1 MLVMRPAQMADLG
14 EVQRLAADS
23 PIGVTSLPDDVER
36 LSDKI
41 AASEAS
47 FAAEVSFNGEE
58 SYFFVLE
65 DTETG
70 KLAGCSAI
78 VASAGYSEPFYSFRN
93 ETFVHASRELK
104 IHNKIHVLSQC
115 HDLTGNSLLTSF
127 YVVPELVG
135 SPWSELN
142 SRGRLLF
149 VASHPERFA
158 DSVVTEIVGYSDEN
172 GDSPFWDAIGRNF
185 FDLNYAAAE
194 RLCGLKSRTFLAE
207 LMPHY
212 PIYVPLLPDEA
223 QEAMG
228 QVHPRAQITFDILMR
243 EGFETDHYIDI
254 FDGGPTLHA
263 RVSGIRSIAQSRV
276 VPVKIGEMV
285 KGVGRQY
292 LVSNAQLQ
300 DYRAVMLELD
310 YAPGK
315 PVTLDLAAAEA
326 LGRSTGTGLTT
337 LPANEERLTHRVGW
351 AEKTFRGDAG
361 RGDADYLFVLEND
374 EGRVVGISAIAGAVG
389 LREPWYNFR
398 VGLTVSASQELNIYR
413 EIPTLFLAN
422 DLTGNS
428 ELCSLFL
435 HADYRTGLNGRM
447 LAKARL
453 LFIAEFPHLFGNK
466 IIAEMRGVSN
476 DAGRSPFWESLGRHF
491 FKMEFSQADYLTG
504 VGNKAFIAEL
514 MPKFPLYSCFLS
526 EDARNVIG
534 KVHPDTE
541 PALSM
546 LKSEGFSYQG
556 YVDIFDAGPAVE
568 CETTKIRAVRDSQS
582 LVLAIGTPGDDA
594 TPFLIHNRK
603 REECR
608 ITAAPARLA
617 AGTLVV
623 DPQTAKRLQL
633 VVGDQVRA
641 VPLSAARE
649 SK

>member
-65 DTETG
+65 DTATG
-70 KLAGCSAI
+70 KLVGCSAI

-212 PIYVPLLPDEA
+212 PIYVPLLPDAA

-276 VPVKIGEMV
+276 VPVKIGEPV
-285 KGVGRQY
+285 KG
-292 LVSNAQLQ
+292 
-300 DYRAVMLELD
+300 
-310 YAPGK
+310 P
-315 PVTLDLAAAEA
+315 AAN
-326 LGRSTGTGLTT
+326 TWW
-337 LPANEERLTHRVGW
+337 P
-351 AEKTFRGDAG
+351 
-361 RGDADYLFVLEND
+361 
-374 EGRVVGISAIAGAVG
+374 
-389 LREPWYNFR
+389 
-398 VGLTVSASQELNIYR
+398 
-413 EIPTLFLAN
+413 
-422 DLTGNS
+422 
-428 ELCSLFL
+428 
-435 HADYRTGLNGRM
+435 
-447 LAKARL
+447 
-453 LFIAEFPHLFGNK
+453 
-466 IIAEMRGVSN
+466 
-476 DAGRSPFWESLGRHF
+476 
-491 FKMEFSQADYLTG
+491 
-504 VGNKAFIAEL
+504 
-514 MPKFPLYSCFLS
+514 MP
-526 EDARNVIG
+526 N
-534 KVHPDTE
+534 
-541 PALSM
+541 
-546 LKSEGFSYQG
+546 
-556 YVDIFDAGPAVE
+556 
-568 CETTKIRAVRDSQS
+568 
-582 LVLAIGTPGDDA
+582 
-594 TPFLIHNRK
+594 
-603 REECR
+603 CR
-608 ITAAPARLA
+608 ITAPCCSSSITR
-617 AGTLVV
+617 
-623 DPQTAKRLQL
+623 
-633 VVGDQVRA
+633 RA
-641 VPLSAARE
+641 NL
-649 SK
+649 